1 MTVRDCL
8 ASARAR
14 LQASGLAA
22 ADAALDARVLVQ
34 HVVARDPAWLLAHG
48 DHEPTP
54 AQVAHLDACVAR
66 RARHEPIAYIT
77 GVREFFGREFHVT
90 PAVFIPRPETE
101 LIVEAM
107 LEACPAPG
115 TRMSI
120 VDVGTGSG
128 CIAVSIA
135 CERPAAHVTAIDI
148 SAAAL
153 EIARGNATRHG
164 VANRLTFVE
173 HSLIPAGLSGLD
185 AVVSNPPYVSLDDRD
200 GLAPTVRDFE
210 PHAALFAGPTG
221 LDLIG
226 PLLEQAAGAL
236 RPGGILVMEIGA
248 GQAGAVMRIATAA
261 GFADVAMRRDLAGIE
276 RTLVARR

>member
-90 PAVFIPRPETE
+90 PAVLIPRPETE

-128 CIAVSIA
+128 WIAVSIA

-164 VANRLTFVE
+164 VADRLTFVE

-236 RPGGILVMEIGA
+236 RPGGHPGDGNRCRA
-248 GQAGAVMRIATAA
+248 GRGRDADSNRGRIRR
-261 GFADVAMRRDLAGIE
+261 RRDA
-276 RTLVARR
+276 A